1 MLYDY
6 NRLIILYFLELP
18 MSDTTQWL
26 DPFFNPKAK
35 KAPTPASE
43 EASKP
48 EVPATPLYSGAEKKA
63 EPVAPISIET
73 LAEEKPV
80 VTTPSVAP
88 AAKVAGPQII
98 AKQGTKISFKTFA
111 IGCGI
116 FFWLFLILV
125 IVGLYIAINNPSSLS
140 NLGLDISTVKSVLLI
155 FTFLLF
161 WLLFFIGF
169 GFAALN
175 GYRFFT
181 TKTGSRVRYVV
192 GLIGGLILLFGSIGL
207 GLVSYTTINAISEEK
222 TYNTNDMIIP
232 HIQVKKFDDGD
243 PSLPYS
249 RIWIG
254 TQGLPLIAP
263 TYMDMQLNRQI
274 AQSLGLLNLQ
284 LTKLSID
291 CGNGQTIVND
301 PNQIS
306 TQYFFQGSCLYLKKG
321 QYNVKMNYT
330 YFDAQQGVEVSQ
342 SIDRAATIDIATDF
356 DFNVDNAD
364 WSLNDNKNEV
374 ILGTAPVKI
383 LVDAQKIFTDLNIP
397 NIQIARDIDGDGA
410 TDKQN
415 RVNFTYYFDEAKLY
429 NSYFSIPLNVAGVP
443 SQIWYLTRFRVN
455 AGDVPSC
462 TLETNPLGNNR
473 YEIAVK
479 VDDGGTDI
487 SDYSVDVIDNQT
499 DEIVRALKGAS
510 SKFQYDFP
518 NGRSYRVRGYFT
530 TTEGKRG
537 SCEAKALLDIGYNS
551 YSFINTVSVIGPND
565 TAYKVLGASGDQRVE
580 GDTIIL
586 SDIPSTLK
594 LSIDKIVPVVTNPQI
609 TVFEDNILKNPTKE
623 NEYVFKID
631 SDKEKE
637 IRISMS
643 DNNWKSAWKVYTVKL
658 ERRNLIGQLK
668 ATKTVGFDPLIVEF
682 DASITK
688 LNDPNDE
695 VVYFT
700 WDFGDGEVRKN
711 TSVGKI
717 THTYK
722 FDTAKES
729 GEFQP
734 SVTVKTKKGLTQT
747 IIFAEKIIVKR
758 QIKSFEILM
767 PSHPAQ
773 LAQAGDTIDF
783 ALQADGKVT
792 AVSWDFGNGKKLN
805 GQAREFMETTMKYD
819 VPGLYEIFV
828 TLEFSDHPP
837 VTQSIKLKVE

>member
-1 MLYDY
+1 
-6 NRLIILYFLELP
+6 
-18 MSDTTQWL
+18 MSDTTAWL
-26 DPFFNPKAK
+26 DPFFNPKPK
-35 KAPTPASE
+35 KTPTPIPE
-43 EASKP
+43 ETPVAESKP
-48 EVPATPLYSGAEKKA
+48 QQSV
-63 EPVAPISIET
+63 PISIDKLVED
-73 LAEEKPV
+73 KS
-80 VTTPSVAP
+80 TTTTASVP
-88 AAKVAGPQII
+88 TVIPTPKVAAPQII

-116 FFWLFLILV
+116 FFWLFIILV
-125 IVGLYIAINNPSSLS
+125 IVWLYIAINNPSSLS

-155 FTFLLF
+155 FTLLLF
-161 WLLFFIGF
+161 WLLFFVWF

-181 TKTGSRVRYVV
+181 TKTGSRVRYIV
-192 GLIGGLILLFGSIGL
+192 GLVWGLVLLFGSIGL
-207 GLVSYTTINAISEEK
+207 GLVSYTTINAISEEQ

-249 RIWIG
+249 RLWIG

-291 CGNGQTIVND
+291 CGNGQTFSND

-306 TQYFFQGSCLYLKKG
+306 TQFFFQGSCLYLKKG

-330 YFDAQQGVEVSQ
+330 YFDAQQGVEISQ
-342 SIDRAATIDIATDF
+342 SIDKAATIDIATDF
-356 DFNVDNAD
+356 DFNVDNAER
-364 WSLNDNKNEV
+364 SLNDNKNEV
-374 ILGTAPVKI
+374 ILGTAPVKVLI
-383 LVDAQKIFTDLNIP
+383 DAQKIFTDLNIP
-397 NIQIARDIDGDGA
+397 NIQITRDINGDGA

-429 NSYFSIPLNVAGVP
+429 NSYFSIPLNIPGIT

-455 AGDVPSC
+455 AGDVPPC
-462 TLETNPLGNNR
+462 TLETNPLGNNK
-473 YEIAVK
+473 YEIAVR

-499 DEIVRALKGAS
+499 DEIVRSLKGAS
-510 SKFQYDFP
+510 ARFQYDFP
-518 NGRSYRVRGYFT
+518 SGKSYRVRGYFN

-537 SCEAKALLDIGYNS
+537 SCEAKSLLDIGYNS
-551 YSFINTVSVIGPND
+551 YSFINSISVIGPND
-565 TAYKVLGASGDQRVE
+565 SAYKALGASWDQRVE

-586 SDIPSTLK
+586 SDIPTTLK
-594 LSIDKIVPVVTNPQI
+594 LSIDKIVPAVNNPQI
-609 TVFEDNILKNPTKE
+609 TVFENNVLKNPTKE

-631 SDKEKE
+631 SETEKE
-637 IRISMS
+637 IRVAMS
-643 DNNWKSAWKVYTVKL
+643 DNNWKSAWKLYTVKL
-658 ERRNLIGQLK
+658 ERKNLVGQLK

-700 WDFGDGEVRKN
+700 RDFGDGEVRKN

-722 FDTAKES
+722 FDIKKES

-747 IIFAEKIIVKR
+747 IVFAEKIIVKR

-783 ALQADGKVT
+783 ALQVDGKVT
-792 AVSWDFGNGKKLN
+792 SVSWDFGNGKKLN
-805 GQAREFMETTMKYD
+805 GQAREFTETTMKYD
-819 VPGLYEIFV
+819 IPGLYEIFV

>member
-6 NRLIILYFLELP
+6 NRLLFIISSKIL
-18 MSDTTQWL
+18 MSDTTAWL
-26 DPFFNPKAK
+26 DPFFNPKPK
-35 KAPTPASE
+35 KTPTPIPE
-43 EASKP
+43 ETPVAESKP
-48 EVPATPLYSGAEKKA
+48 QQSV
-63 EPVAPISIET
+63 PISIDKLVED
-73 LAEEKPV
+73 KS
-80 VTTPSVAP
+80 TTTTASVP
-88 AAKVAGPQII
+88 TVIPTPKVAAPQII

-116 FFWLFLILV
+116 FFWLFIILV
-125 IVGLYIAINNPSSLS
+125 IVWLYIAINNPSSLS

-155 FTFLLF
+155 FTLLLF
-161 WLLFFIGF
+161 WLLFFVWF

-181 TKTGSRVRYVV
+181 TKTGSRVRYIV
-192 GLIGGLILLFGSIGL
+192 GLVWGLVLLFGSIGL
-207 GLVSYTTINAISEEK
+207 GLVSYTTINAISEEQ

-249 RIWIG
+249 RLWIG

-291 CGNGQTIVND
+291 CGNGQTFSND

-306 TQYFFQGSCLYLKKG
+306 TQFFFQGSCLYLKKG

-330 YFDAQQGVEVSQ
+330 YFDAQQGVEISQ
-342 SIDRAATIDIATDF
+342 SIDKAATIDIATDF
-356 DFNVDNAD
+356 DFNVDNAER
-364 WSLNDNKNEV
+364 SLNDNKNEV
-374 ILGTAPVKI
+374 ILGTAPVKVLI
-383 LVDAQKIFTDLNIP
+383 DAQKIFTDLNIP
-397 NIQIARDIDGDGA
+397 NIQITRDINGDGA

-429 NSYFSIPLNVAGVP
+429 NSYFSIPLNIPGIT

-455 AGDVPSC
+455 AGDVPPC
-462 TLETNPLGNNR
+462 TLETNPLGNNK
-473 YEIAVK
+473 YEIAVR

-499 DEIVRALKGAS
+499 DEIVRSLKGAS
-510 SKFQYDFP
+510 ARFQYDFP
-518 NGRSYRVRGYFT
+518 SGKSYRVRGYFN

-537 SCEAKALLDIGYNS
+537 SCEAKSLLDIGYNS
-551 YSFINTVSVIGPND
+551 YSFINSISVIGPND
-565 TAYKVLGASGDQRVE
+565 SAYKALGASWDQRVE

-586 SDIPSTLK
+586 SDIPTTLK
-594 LSIDKIVPVVTNPQI
+594 LSIDKIVPAVNNPQI
-609 TVFEDNILKNPTKE
+609 TVFENNVLKNPTKE

-631 SDKEKE
+631 SETEKE
-637 IRISMS
+637 IRVAMS
-643 DNNWKSAWKVYTVKL
+643 DNNWKSAWKLYTVKL
-658 ERRNLIGQLK
+658 ERKNLVGQLK

-700 WDFGDGEVRKN
+700 RDFGDGEVRKN

-722 FDTAKES
+722 FDIKKES

-747 IIFAEKIIVKR
+747 IVFAEKIIVKR

-783 ALQADGKVT
+783 ALQVDGKVT
-792 AVSWDFGNGKKLN
+792 SVSWDFGNGKKLN
-805 GQAREFMETTMKYD
+805 GQAREFTETTMKYD
-819 VPGLYEIFV
+819 IPGLYEIFV

>member
-1 MLYDY
+1 
-6 NRLIILYFLELP
+6 
-18 MSDTTQWL
+18 MSDTTAWL
-26 DPFFNPKAK
+26 DPFFNPKPK
-35 KAPTPASE
+35 KTPTPIPE
-43 EASKP
+43 ETPVAESKP
-48 EVPATPLYSGAEKKA
+48 QQSV
-63 EPVAPISIET
+63 PISIDKLVED
-73 LAEEKPV
+73 KS
-80 VTTPSVAP
+80 TTTTASVP
-88 AAKVAGPQII
+88 TVIPTPKVAAPQII

-116 FFWLFLILV
+116 FFWLFIILV
-125 IVGLYIAINNPSSLS
+125 IVWLYIAINNPSSLS

-155 FTFLLF
+155 FTLLLF
-161 WLLFFIGF
+161 WLLFFVWF

-181 TKTGSRVRYVV
+181 TKTGSRVRYIV
-192 GLIGGLILLFGSIGL
+192 GLVWGLVLLFGSIGL
-207 GLVSYTTINAISEEK
+207 GLVSYTTINAISEEQ

-249 RIWIG
+249 RLWIG

-291 CGNGQTIVND
+291 CGNGQTFSND

-306 TQYFFQGSCLYLKKG
+306 TQFFFQGSCLYLKKG

-330 YFDAQQGVEVSQ
+330 YFDPQQGTEITQ
-342 SIDRAATIDIATDF
+342 SIDKAATIDIATDF

-364 WSLNDNKNEV
+364 RSLNDNKNEV
-374 ILGTAPVKI
+374 ILGTAPVKVLI
-383 LVDAQKIFTDLNIP
+383 DAQKIFTDLNIP
-397 NIQIARDIDGDGA
+397 NIQITRDINGDGA

-429 NSYFSIPLNVAGVP
+429 NSYFSIPLNIPGIT

-455 AGDVPSC
+455 AGDVPPC
-462 TLETNPLGNNR
+462 TLETNPLGNNK
-473 YEIAVK
+473 YEVAVK

-487 SDYSVDVIDNQT
+487 SDYSVDIIDNQT
-499 DEIVRALKGAS
+499 DEIVRSLKGTSAR
-510 SKFQYDFP
+510 FQYDFP
-518 NGRSYRVRGYFT
+518 SGKSYRVRGYFN

-537 SCEAKALLDIGYNS
+537 SCEAKSLLDIGYNS
-551 YSFINTVSVIGPND
+551 YSFINTISVIGPND
-565 TAYKVLGASGDQRVE
+565 SAYKVLGTSGDQRIE

-586 SDIPSTLK
+586 SDIPTTLK
-594 LSIDKIVPVVTNPQI
+594 LAIDKIVPDVNNPQI
-609 TVFEDNILKNPTKE
+609 TVFENNILKNPTKE

-631 SDKEKE
+631 SENEKV
-637 IRISMS
+637 IRVAMS
-643 DNNWKSAWKVYTVKL
+643 DNNWKSAWKLYTVKL
-658 ERRNLIGQLK
+658 ERKNLVGQLK

-700 WDFGDGEVRKN
+700 RDFGDGEVRKN

-722 FDTAKES
+722 FDTVKES

-758 QIKSFEILM
+758 QIRSFEILI

-773 LAQAGDTIDF
+773 LAQAWDTVDF

-792 AVSWDFGNGKKLN
+792 AVTWDFGNGKKLN
-805 GQAREFMETTMKYD
+805 GQAREFMDTSMKYD
-819 VPGLYEIFV
+819 IPGLYEIFV
-828 TLEFSDHPP
+828 TLEFSDNPP

>member
-6 NRLIILYFLELP
+6 NRLLFIISSKIL
-18 MSDTTQWL
+18 MSDTTAWL
-26 DPFFNPKAK
+26 DPFFNPKPK
-35 KAPTPASE
+35 KTPTPIPE
-43 EASKP
+43 ETPVAESKP
-48 EVPATPLYSGAEKKA
+48 QQSV
-63 EPVAPISIET
+63 PISIDKLVED
-73 LAEEKPV
+73 KS
-80 VTTPSVAP
+80 TTTTASVP
-88 AAKVAGPQII
+88 TVIPTPKVAAPQII

-116 FFWLFLILV
+116 FFWLFIILV
-125 IVGLYIAINNPSSLS
+125 IVWLYIAINNPSSLS

-155 FTFLLF
+155 FTLLLF
-161 WLLFFIGF
+161 WLLFFVWF

-181 TKTGSRVRYVV
+181 TKTGSRTRYVV

-207 GLVSYTTINAISEEK
+207 GLVSYTTINAISEEQ

-249 RIWIG
+249 RLWIG

-291 CGNGQTIVND
+291 CGNGQTFSND

-306 TQYFFQGSCLYLKKG
+306 TQFFFQGSCLYLKKG

-330 YFDAQQGVEVSQ
+330 YFDPQQGTEITQ
-342 SIDRAATIDIATDF
+342 SIDKAATIDIATDF

-364 WSLNDNKNEV
+364 RSLNDNKNEV
-374 ILGTAPVKI
+374 ILGTAPVKVLI
-383 LVDAQKIFTDLNIP
+383 DAQKIFTDLNIP
-397 NIQIARDIDGDGA
+397 NIQITRDINGDGA

-429 NSYFSIPLNVAGVP
+429 NSYFSIPLNIPGVP

-455 AGDVPSC
+455 AGDVPPC
-462 TLETNPLGNNR
+462 TLETNPLGNNK
-473 YEIAVK
+473 YEVAVK

-487 SDYSVDVIDNQT
+487 SDYSVDIIDNQT
-499 DEIVRALKGAS
+499 DEIVRSLKGTSAR
-510 SKFQYDFP
+510 FQYDFP
-518 NGRSYRVRGYFT
+518 SGKSYRVRGYFN

-537 SCEAKALLDIGYNS
+537 SCEAKSLLDIGYNS
-551 YSFINTVSVIGPND
+551 YSFINTISVIGPND
-565 TAYKVLGASGDQRVE
+565 SAYKVLGTSGDQRIE

-586 SDIPSTLK
+586 SDIPTTLK
-594 LSIDKIVPVVTNPQI
+594 LAIDKIVPDVNNPQI
-609 TVFEDNILKNPTKE
+609 TVFENNILKNPTKE

-631 SDKEKE
+631 SENEKV
-637 IRISMS
+637 IRVAMS
-643 DNNWKSAWKVYTVKL
+643 DNNWKSAWKLYTVKL
-658 ERRNLIGQLK
+658 ERKNLVGQLK

-700 WDFGDGEVRKN
+700 RDFGDGEVRKN

-722 FDTAKES
+722 FDTVKES

-758 QIKSFEILM
+758 QIRSFEILI

-773 LAQAGDTIDF
+773 LAQAWDTVDF

-792 AVSWDFGNGKKLN
+792 AVTWDFGNGKKLN
-805 GQAREFMETTMKYD
+805 GQAREFTETSMKYD
-819 VPGLYEIFV
+819 IPGLYEIFV